1 MNVLDVRYVA
11 LFQNKS
17 AITFPL
23 KFVPVSS
30 PENERHL
37 LKLHNVQ
44 NCLNPRSNIFL
55 KSALR

>member
-37 LKLHNVQ
+37 LKL
-44 NCLNPRSNIFL
+44 
-55 KSALR
+55 